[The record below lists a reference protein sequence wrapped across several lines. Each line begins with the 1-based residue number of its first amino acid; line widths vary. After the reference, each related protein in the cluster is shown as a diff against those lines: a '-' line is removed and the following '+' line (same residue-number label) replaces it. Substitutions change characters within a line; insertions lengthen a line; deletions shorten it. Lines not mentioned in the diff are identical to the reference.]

1 MKSMHRSFWTNALI
15 TVLWK
20 FSLSSFSFKSLSV
33 SMEIT
38 AREESRP
45 RSVVFWL
52 YILSFFSTVHQLYI
66 PARSFVSQ
74 SQKICH
80 ILSGSAVLY
89 HNFLNFAQSTK
100 PSKDQANSPKW
111 SSLAVNGLC
120 YPECYRTVVW
130 LHSVRP
136 CVLHFFSNWSQK
148 QSNSSLMH
156 SRAATVMPA
165 RQYSM
170 SIALFWLWKGH
181 PFPWKWPNMPQ
192 GESTVMFLTASDLIL
207 LP

>member
-1 MKSMHRSFWTNALI
+1 
-15 TVLWK
+15 
-20 FSLSSFSFKSLSV
+20 
-33 SMEIT
+33 MEIT

-45 RSVVFWL
+45 WSVVFWL
-52 YILSFFSTVHQLYI
+52 YVFFSTVHQLYI
-66 PARSFVSQ
+66 PTRSFVSQ
-74 SQKICH
+74 SQRICH
-80 ILSGSAVLY
+80 ILSGCTVLY
-89 HNFLNFAQSTK
+89 CVNFAQSTK

-120 YPECYRTVVW
+120 YPECYRTVVC

-136 CVLHFFSNWSQK
+136 RVLHFFSNRSQK

-165 RQYSM
+165 RQYLM

-192 GESTVMFLTASDLIL
+192 GESTVMFLTASDLIR